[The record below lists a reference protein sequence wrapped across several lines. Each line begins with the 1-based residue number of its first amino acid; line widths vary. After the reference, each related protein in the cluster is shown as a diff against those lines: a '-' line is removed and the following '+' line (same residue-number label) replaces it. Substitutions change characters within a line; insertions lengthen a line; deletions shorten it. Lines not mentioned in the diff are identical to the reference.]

1 MHYNM
6 QRNKLIVMKEA
17 DHFWLSD

>member
-1 MHYNM
+1 M